1 MVESRNRGYTG
12 RNYTKVAIGGK
23 TFYREYPGRI
33 VQKDSFSI
41 RFPPFACIPPILEE
55 SWILRKD
62 FMRRRIGQRL
72 DLFVPLLSFLP
83 IQLEHGRKRARPR
96 DRALS
101 IPRHSS
107 SPASRKSIYPLCIVV
122 GIGKRSTSIT
132 RLTRDKEEA
141 RLDEVSMEHEPPL
154 RKIQLDGSKNKFF
167 LPFRAISFRLFSTPP
182 SRSICFLDPR
192 PMIAVYY
199 VSCNREFSLPF
210 SRS

>member
-1 MVESRNRGYTG
+1 MYSPDP
-12 RNYTKVAIGGK
+12 GGILDPEK
-23 TFYREYPGRI
+23 GLHEEEDRPT
-33 VQKDSFSI
+33 V
-41 RFPPFACIPPILEE
+41 RFICAA
-55 SWILRKD
+55 
-62 FMRRRIGQRL
+62 
-72 DLFVPLLSFLP
+72 PLLPPHPTRTREETCAPAWSRAQHPAPFLF
-83 IQLEHGRKRARPR
+83 PR
-96 DRALS
+96 LAEKY
-101 IPRHSS
+101 IPLM
-107 SPASRKSIYPLCIVV
+107 YIVV

-182 SRSICFLDPR
+182 SRSICFLGPR

-210 SRS
+210 SRSWQMIEIIDKMDWKNRSSLSTIVEIGILKKSS